1 LRESGR
7 RFFKDILNFSVGPRQ
22 GFLGACRRSETI
34 MEEKMKNL
42 SKLSV
47 LLLVVLLIAFGAGN
61 ALGAGKYPRNPS
73 R

>member
-1 LRESGR
+1 
-7 RFFKDILNFSVGPRQ
+7 
-22 GFLGACRRSETI
+22 

-61 ALGAGKYPRNPS
+61 ALDAGKYPRNPS